1 MPFIQIT
8 IAEGREPEKKEQ
20 LIYEVTETV
29 SAVIGCSKRNYSRI
43 NYGSSNY
50 ALGNCWSIHFKK
62 KRGICMTSVEVKVKR
77 VLHFIN
83 GKYENSSDEQ
93 TFEVKNPATQEVIAV
108 VSEATEE
115 DVKKVS
121 EAARNA
127 FDHGPWRTMSLA
139 DRCDKIR
146 RMAEII
152 LERRE
157 EIARLGSARCWKTI

>member
-1 MPFIQIT
+1 
-8 IAEGREPEKKEQ
+8 
-20 LIYEVTETV
+20 
-29 SAVIGCSKRNYSRI
+29 
-43 NYGSSNY
+43 
-50 ALGNCWSIHFKK
+50 
-62 KRGICMTSVEVKVKR
+62 MTSVEVKVKR

-83 GKYENSSDEQ
+83 GNYEQSSDEQ

-115 DVKKVS
+115 DVEKVS
-121 EAARNA
+121 QAARDA
-127 FDHGPWRTMSLA
+127 FDHGPWRTMSVA

-157 EIARLGSARCWKTI
+157 EIARLEALDVGKPYSHAFDMERFHVLHII